1 MEQNAKGAG
10 FLKVTGILMIIGG
23 IIGIVLS
30 IIAFIGVAALQMMAS
45 DEMNF
50 GIYFVAV
57 IMSLIGEVIQL
68 VTGIIGVINAKKP
81 EKATTCIVWGAIV
94 AVLSVLGN
102 VTFMLS
108 GAQFNVT
115 SLLVG
120 LVVPV
125 LFIVG
130 GVKNRQG

>member
-23 IIGIVLS
+23 IIGIIVS
-30 IIAFIGVAALQMMAS
+30 IIAFIGVAALEAMAS
-45 DEMNF
+45 DEVNF
-50 GIYFVAV
+50 GIYYVAC
-57 IMSLIGEVIQL
+57 IMALVGSALQL
-68 VTGIIGVINAKKP
+68 VAGIIGVINAKKP
-81 EKATTCIVWGAIV
+81 DKATTCIVWGAIV
-94 AVLSVLGN
+94 AVLSVLSN
-102 VTFMLS
+102 VIFMLS
-108 GAQFNVT
+108 GAQFNAT

>member
-10 FLKVTGILMIIGG
+10 FLKVTGILMIIGS
-23 IIGIVLS
+23 IIGIVVS
-30 IIAFIGVAALQMMAS
+30 FIAFIGVAALQMMAS
-45 DEMNF
+45 YEVNV
-50 GIYFVAV
+50 GIYYVACT
-57 IMSLIGEVIQL
+57 MSLVGSALQL
-68 VTGIIGVINAKKP
+68 VAGIIGVINAKKP
-81 EKATTCIVWGAIV
+81 EKAMTCIVWGAIV
-94 AVLSVLGN
+94 AVLSVLSN
-102 VTFMLS
+102 VIFMLS
-108 GAQFNVT
+108 GISSNAT

>member
-23 IIGIVLS
+23 IIGIIVS
-30 IIAFIGVAALQMMAS
+30 IIAFIGVAALEAMAS
-45 DEMNF
+45 DEVNF
-50 GIYFVAV
+50 GIYYLAC
-57 IMSLIGEVIQL
+57 IMALVGSALQL
-68 VTGIIGVINAKKP
+68 VAGIIGVINAKKP
-81 EKATTCIVWGAIV
+81 EKAMTCIVWGAIV
-94 AVLSVLGN
+94 AVLSVLSN
-102 VTFMLS
+102 VIFMLS
-108 GAQFNVT
+108 GAQFNAT

>member
-10 FLKVTGILMIIGG
+10 FLKVTGILMIIGS
-23 IIGIVLS
+23 IIGIVVS
-30 IIAFIGVAALQMMAS
+30 ILAFIGVAALQMMAS
-45 DEMNF
+45 DEVNV
-50 GIYFVAV
+50 GIYYVACT
-57 IMSLIGEVIQL
+57 MSLVGSVLQL
-68 VTGIIGVINAKKP
+68 VAGIIGVINAKKP
-81 EKATTCIVWGAIV
+81 EKAMTCIVWGAIV
-94 AVLSVLGN
+94 AVLSVLSN
-102 VTFMLS
+102 VIFMLS
-108 GAQFNVT
+108 GISSNAT

>member
-1 MEQNAKGAG
+1 MDQNAKGAG
-10 FLKVTGILMIIGG
+10 FLKVTGILMIIGS
-23 IIGIVLS
+23 IIGIVVS

-45 DEMNF
+45 YEVNV
-50 GIYFVAV
+50 GIYYVACT
-57 IMSLIGEVIQL
+57 MSLVGSALQL
-68 VTGIIGVINAKKP
+68 VVGIIGVINAKKP
-81 EKATTCIVWGAIV
+81 EKAMTCIVWGAIV
-94 AVLSVLGN
+94 AVLSVLSN
-102 VTFMLS
+102 VIFMLS
-108 GAQFNVT
+108 GISSNAT

>member
-30 IIAFIGVAALQMMAS
+30 IFAFVGVAALQMMAS

-50 GIYFVAV
+50 GIYYVAC
-57 IMSLIGEVIQL
+57 IMSLVGAALQL
-68 VTGIIGVINAKKP
+68 VAGIIGVINAKKP
-81 EKATTCIVWGAIV
+81 EKAMTCIVWGAIV

-102 VTFMLS
+102 VIFIIS
-108 GAQFNVT
+108 GAQSSVP

-120 LVVPV
+120 LVLPV

>member
-10 FLKVTGILMIIGG
+10 FLKVTGILMIIGS
-23 IIGIVLS
+23 IIGIVVS

-45 DEMNF
+45 YEVNV
-50 GIYFVAV
+50 GIYYVACT
-57 IMSLIGEVIQL
+57 MSLVGSALQL
-68 VTGIIGVINAKKP
+68 VVGIIGVINAKKP
-81 EKATTCIVWGAIV
+81 EKAMTCIVWGAIV
-94 AVLSVLGN
+94 AVLSVLSN
-102 VTFMLS
+102 VIFMLS
-108 GAQFNVT
+108 GISSNAT

>member
-23 IIGIVLS
+23 IIGIIVS
-30 IIAFIGVAALQMMAS
+30 IIAFIGVAALEAMAS
-45 DEMNF
+45 DEVNF
-50 GIYFVAV
+50 GIYYVAC
-57 IMSLIGEVIQL
+57 IMALVGSALQL
-68 VTGIIGVINAKKP
+68 VAGIIGVINAKKP
-81 EKATTCIVWGAIV
+81 EKAMTCIVWGAIV